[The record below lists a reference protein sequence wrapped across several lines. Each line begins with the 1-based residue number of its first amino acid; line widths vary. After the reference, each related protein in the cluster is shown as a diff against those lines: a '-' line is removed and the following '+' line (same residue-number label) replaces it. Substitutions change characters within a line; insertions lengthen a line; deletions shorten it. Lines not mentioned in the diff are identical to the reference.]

1 MFLTFTTDLG
11 QKTKGRTKWVEC
23 THGTLGRE
31 SVGCERNT
39 DHWPFCC
46 VCNVLVWG
54 VLWTQP
60 GHWTL
65 GEPATIAT
73 LSRPCLCC

>member
-39 DHWPFCC
+39 DHWTSVVFAMCLFGECC
-46 VCNVLVWG
+46 GPSLD
-54 VLWTQP
+54 T
-60 GHWTL
+60 GH
-65 GEPATIAT
+65 
-73 LSRPCLCC
+73 